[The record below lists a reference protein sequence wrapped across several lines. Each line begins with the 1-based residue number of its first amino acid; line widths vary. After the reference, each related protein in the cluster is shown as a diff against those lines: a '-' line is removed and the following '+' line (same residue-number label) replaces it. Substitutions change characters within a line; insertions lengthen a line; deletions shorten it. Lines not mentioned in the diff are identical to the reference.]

1 MSLMTEI
8 SNPYIASLALG
19 LFSGLA
25 FCTSACLPYI
35 TSYIAGV
42 GAGFRKSVLITVTYN
57 GGRVIAYALIGLAL
71 SITKL
76 SIGDGFFS
84 AYQNYALVALGAV
97 STAIGVNMLYK
108 SRKVSCVGNC
118 SANAVVTSSNSI
130 DRRFDPQVFLLGLTR
145 GLIVCPLLAPVLIY
159 SVTTTAAGDSFFLAI
174 LFGVGTALSPL
185 LLIGGLAG
193 WLLSKAPLFR
203 KWISI
208 AGGLTLIGLGI
219 SAFANA
225 AIAS

>member
-1 MSLMTEI
+1 
-8 SNPYIASLALG
+8 
-19 LFSGLA
+19 
-25 FCTSACLPYI
+25 
-35 TSYIAGV
+35 
-42 GAGFRKSVLITVTYN
+42 
-57 GGRVIAYALIGLAL
+57 L
-71 SITKL
+71 SE
-76 SIGDGFFS
+76 
-84 AYQNYALVALGAV
+84 YQNYALVALGVV
-97 STAIGVNMLYK
+97 STSIGVNMLYK
-108 SRKVSCVGNC
+108 SKKVSCGGNC
-118 SANAVVTSSNSI
+118 PANAAVVTSSNSL

-145 GLIVCPLLAPVLIY
+145 GLIVCPLLAPVLLY

-185 LLIGGLAG
+185 LLIGGLTG

-203 KWISI
+203 KWISV